1 MKHMK
6 KETKKKLA
14 TGMIAGVTSASVLL
28 GSTFDSPKDLLEH
41 FGNDTEPVIETFE
54 KITIEDRRPWLGMPF
69 KQKTREFVFKIP
81 VKLRMVLCV
90 PLWLMGN
97 LLLFMAELLVRTLLT
112 PLGHLVLGFLMQTLI
127 LLAII
132 AISIKILFPDL
143 PWSKI
148 FNRKTILSAIIG
160 SLVMS
165 IADVVAPLFWE
176 HYKFYR
182 RLSKLVLGTVVILV
196 IMKPFLKKKWEERI
210 SYDIRYDLN

>member
-1 MKHMK
+1 MQKQK

-28 GSTFDSPKDLLEH
+28 GSAFDSPKDLLER
-41 FGNDTEPVIETFE
+41 FDDKTEPLIENYE
-54 KITIEDRRPWLGMPF
+54 KITIEDRHPWLGMPF

-90 PLWLMGN
+90 PLWIMGN
-97 LLLFMAELLVRTLLT
+97 ALLFMAELLVKTVLT

-132 AISIKILFPDL
+132 AVCIKILFPDM

-148 FNRKTILSAIIG
+148 FSRKTILSVIIG
-160 SLVMS
+160 SLIMS
-165 IADVVAPLFWE
+165 IADAVAPLFWE
-176 HYKFYR
+176 HYRFYR
-182 RLSKLVLGTVVILV
+182 RLSKLILGSVVILL
-196 IMKPFLKKKWEERI
+196 ILKPFLKKKWKERI
-210 SYDIRYDLN
+210 SYDIRYDMN